1 MSHATFHSEK
11 RARGLSEKILTRKEV
26 KNMHCETRSH
36 HGRGRHHCDC
46 GQGHHRGS
54 CGCGCGGGFGRRF
67 LTKEEKIAGLQEY
80 LESLQKE
87 AQAVEER
94 IAALNKEA

>member
-1 MSHATFHSEK
+1 
-11 RARGLSEKILTRKEV
+11 V
-26 KNMHCETRSH
+26 KNMHCEARGHHERGQHYCGCGRGH
-36 HGRGRHHCDC
+36 HGGSC
-46 GQGHHRGS
+46 G

-94 IAALNKEA
+94 IAELKGE